1 MKENQEI
8 GRIAMNGATLEPHEY
23 ETVSFLAGLGKDIEI
38 ILRSQTP
45 NMKNPDFFMDGL
57 VWEAK
62 SPIMNEKRALERLFY
77 RASTQS
83 SNLIFD
89 LRRLKGRDIAA
100 ARVVEVCFRNT
111 RRVRNMYVI
120 MKEGDLRRY
129 KKK

>member
-23 ETVSFLAGLGKDIEI
+23 KTVSFLAGLGKDIEI

-77 RASTQS
+77 RASTYACAC
-83 SNLIFD
+83 
-89 LRRLKGRDIAA
+89 IAW
-100 ARVVEVCFRNT
+100 VGV
-111 RRVRNMYVI
+111 
-120 MKEGDLRRY
+120 L
-129 KKK
+129 